1 MPAQIP
7 QDMAE
12 DISPILTIIF
22 QMTLGIGEPPE
33 DWTSAN
39 VSPILK
45 RDRFKA
51 SNYRPVS
58 LTILCCKLQE
68 NVNNS
73 NVLIHFEHHKILT
86 DCQHGFTAR
95 RSCETQLL
103 ILEHELADT
112 LEGRWTLLSSTSSRF
127 LIASCIGDSLGSSP
141 TMEFRVRQI
150 YGSSFFAGRPQQ
162 VIEDGTTSEKA
173 MS

>member
-1 MPAQIP
+1 
-7 QDMAE
+7 
-12 DISPILTIIF
+12 
-22 QMTLGIGEPPE
+22 MTLGIGEPPE

-95 RSCETQLL
+95 LL
-103 ILEHELADT
+103 
-112 LEGRWTLLSSTSSRF
+112 RYR
-127 LIASCIGDSLGSSP
+127 
-141 TMEFRVRQI
+141 M
-150 YGSSFFAGRPQQ
+150 AG
-162 VIEDGTTSEKA
+162 ITESA
-173 MS
+173 MVAYTHKYAVV